1 MGVRRNKKEELSQ
14 IINELEMERMCLPER
29 CFRILTLLFLVISTA
44 MCSLYTSTAATIT
57 VKEYNPSGEQL
68 YTYLY
73 LYQNGRKIGY
83 YTGRSIEVPDCQGT
97 YYYHTETN
105 HSGVVSAGQSLNLK
119 CGAITFL
126 VKDRTGNPLSTVYI
140 RIYEDGDQVGYKFTD
155 KDGQVTFD
163 LKPSSKY
170 AYQTDFCSGTFELGN
185 SEQILELNKEV
196 KEAITAFPVVMKYH
210 DRPVK
215 NGSYSLYTYPDKEK
229 SLDSASSSSVQ
240 NGGVLLFTYPS
251 EGRYWVQDKYGA
263 FSEPFT
269 VDALHEEKT
278 VEHYKVTF
286 ISNDDNPN
294 VLKSIQVAQIAQK
307 TFPYDDKI
315 SDGKGYAVYYLM
327 PGEYKYS
334 HLGGTGVFTVDEQDM
349 TVNIP
354 SNTRS
359 LEFLS
364 SDGSP
369 CVNLTVSLSSDNNG
383 KTTEYVT
390 DSNGKCEINCLKGL
404 KYYVSINGVGKA
416 ELSSNK
422 QQTFQVSKCAFNL
435 PEITGTKYVNVSDG
449 ASSLNIFNGETKSLL
464 NGTYQI
470 NIYDGSGQTTKT
482 VDLRSDLDFASFL
495 PDSYSFRVTVDNEPY
510 NGYVYFRTPGQN
522 DRVVQSINGNIQ
534 IRLENPEEISV
545 AIYPTYT
552 YCQAHITNGCSLDF
566 SSVNIESEGPGIA
579 FPYTSGYTYSYLK
592 GSNLKLVAVAA
603 ANEEFD
609 CWEIN
614 GVPYS
619 SSAIEYKVDG
629 KTKAMAKFKT
639 FTTRI
644 KEISGNSPSLNIRVT
659 QDTVNF
665 SEPINGDVKIYS
677 VNGVQVKSIFV
688 ISDHIDITDLM
699 PGAYVITVDEKD
711 GKIASAKFAKYN

>member
-1 MGVRRNKKEELSQ
+1 MNFRRNNNEVSSL
-14 IINELEMERMCLPER
+14 IINEPRKHKEGVP
-29 CFRILTLLFLVISTA
+29 ILITRVFTFLALVITSLVG
-44 MCSLYTSTAATIT
+44 MPDVCSAKTIT
-57 VKEYNPSGEQL
+57 VREYNPSGELL
-68 YTYLY
+68 YTRLD
-73 LYQNGRKIGY
+73 LYQNGRKIGN
-83 YTGRSIEVPDCQGT
+83 YTGRSIEVTNCEGS
-97 YYYHTETN
+97 YYYQTDTN
-105 HSGVVSAGQSLNLK
+105 HSGAVDAGQSLNLK

-196 KEAITAFPVVMKYH
+196 KKAITAFPVVMKYH
-210 DRPVK
+210 DMPVK

-229 SLDSASSSSVQ
+229 SLDSASSSSTQ

-251 EGRYWVQDKYGA
+251 EGQYWVQDKYGV

-269 VDALHEEKT
+269 VDALHDEKT
-278 VEHYKVTF
+278 VEHHKVTF

-294 VLKSIQVAQIAQK
+294 VLKSIQVAEISQR

-334 HLGGTGVFTVDEQDM
+334 HLGGTGVFTVGEQDM
-349 TVNIP
+349 TVNIS

-364 SDGSP
+364 SSGSP
-369 CVNLTVSLSSDNNG
+369 CVNLTVSLSSDNSS

-390 DSNGKCEINCLKGL
+390 DTNGKCEINCLRGL
-404 KYYVSINGVGKA
+404 KYYVSINGVGKV
-416 ELSSNK
+416 ELSNLK
-422 QQTFQVSKCAFNL
+422 QQTFYVSKCSFNL
-435 PEITGTKYVNVSDG
+435 PETTGTKYVNVSDG

-470 NIYDGSGQTTKT
+470 SIYDGSGQLPKT
-482 VDLRSDLDFASFL
+482 VDLTSDLDFASLL
-495 PDSYSFRVTVDNEPY
+495 PNSYSFRVTVDNEPY

-522 DRVVQSINGNIQ
+522 DRMVQAINGKIQ
-534 IRLENPEEISV
+534 IRLDNPEEISV
-545 AIYPTYT
+545 AVYPIYT
-552 YCQAHITNGCSLDF
+552 YCPTRITNGCSLDF
-566 SSVNIESEGPGIA
+566 NSVNVESEGPGIA

-629 KTKAMAKFKT
+629 KTKAIAKFKT

-644 KEISGNSPSLNIRVT
+644 KEVSDTSSSLNISVT
-659 QDTVNF
+659 KDAVNF

-677 VNGVQVKSIFV
+677 VNGIQVKSLFV

-699 PGAYVITVDEKD
+699 PGVYVITVDEKD
-711 GKIASAKFAKYN
+711 GRIASTKFTKS